1 MKPFNIDVQYKKIKY
16 ILYFLLFFK
25 YVYKL
30 FIQFNETAVS
40 EYTEGESSLFRS
52 NGIFHRMF

>member
-25 YVYKL
+25 YVL
-30 FIQFNETAVS
+30 QAVYS
-40 EYTEGESSLFRS
+40 
-52 NGIFHRMF
+52 I